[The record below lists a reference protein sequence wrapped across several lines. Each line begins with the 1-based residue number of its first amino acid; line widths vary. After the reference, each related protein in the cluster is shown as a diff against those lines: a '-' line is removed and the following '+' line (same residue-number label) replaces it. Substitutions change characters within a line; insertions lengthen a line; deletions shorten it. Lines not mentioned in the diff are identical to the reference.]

1 MPIVDL
7 GMEVFRDTIQYVRR
21 RVGQV
26 KLLLRVG
33 RARHWDCVEAVGS
46 RRNNIFGIDTPFSVD
61 DFDCDQAGQALLL
74 STAVQCREL
83 CADSDSW
90 GRYGVLDGVSRAW
103 NVSSDWLEIVLDSA
117 IARLVC
123 GMAVVSLVLAWLD
136 WSGVMAVGMGE
147 MTVVR
152 VDAVAVLVRT
162 REAGLGWRA
171 RAWVEDGSL
180 YRVVAVVGLTLD
192 RVVRVMRLALD
203 RVVTMMRLAL
213 DGIVILMS
221 MTLSRGIGLV
231 SMARRIVPGSGIVVR
246 VSCAI
251 A

>member
-1 MPIVDL
+1 
-7 GMEVFRDTIQYVRR
+7 
-21 RVGQV
+21 
-26 KLLLRVG
+26 
-33 RARHWDCVEAVGS
+33 
-46 RRNNIFGIDTPFSVD
+46 
-61 DFDCDQAGQALLL
+61 
-74 STAVQCREL
+74 
-83 CADSDSW
+83 
-90 GRYGVLDGVSRAW
+90 
-103 NVSSDWLEIVLDSA
+103 
-117 IARLVC
+117 
-123 GMAVVSLVLAWLD
+123 
-136 WSGVMAVGMGE
+136 MAVGMGE

-251 A
+251 AQVGRVCAAVVDEIVQFCCCLSVTGGVVEAGDWCYQNSSFRLGWCRALVERYTKGIPGIQTP